1 MARYVF
7 DGVVE
12 ILEEFNPSRLA
23 FRNFLWFS
31 KVHEVLV
38 IHANSNWL
46 FASQEVTP
54 SFLEPKND
62 AC

>member
-7 DGVVE
+7 NGVIEV
-12 ILEEFNPSRLA
+12 LEEFDPPCLA

-31 KVHEVLV
+31 EVCEVLV
-38 IHANSNWL
+38 ICANSNWL
-46 FASQEVTP
+46 FASQEVTL
-54 SFLEPKND
+54 SFLEPKNN